1 MIKQMEVEIGNKIPT
16 DTEFIKWA
24 NSAAALVRK
33 YNWEDV
39 KVYPWNY
46 PIAVSS
52 LINDAYDAP
61 NCSYGSKVQIWS
73 VTRKLTDILNA
84 WEYTE
89 MYGVKVRSLKTGR
102 VSMMDRDIAEELIAE
117 GYAERVE

>member
-39 KVYPWNY
+39 KVHPWNY

-52 LINDAYDAP
+52 LIDDVYDAP

-73 VTRKLTDILNA
+73 VARKLTDILNA

-89 MYGVKVRSLKTGR
+89 MYGTKVRSLKTGR